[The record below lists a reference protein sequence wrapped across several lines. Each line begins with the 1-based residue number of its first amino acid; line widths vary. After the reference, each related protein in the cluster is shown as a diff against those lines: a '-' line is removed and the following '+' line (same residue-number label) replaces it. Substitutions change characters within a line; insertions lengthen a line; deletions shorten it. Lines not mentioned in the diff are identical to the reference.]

1 MSAPGVTFARLRAEV
16 RNWYTVGLLASIVM
30 PTRIPP
36 RRGLAGTWFGARV
49 VTFQMRDGSKVT
61 CRLQDSGDMIS
72 VYLDQ
77 DYAPFDLAWAEFRS
91 VIDVG
96 ATTGCFTLWA
106 LQRAPE
112 ARVVAVEP
120 NQNVFPFL
128 LKNVEANG
136 LAGRVRTVPTAL
148 GARSGHGAV
157 VDRTYSTLATVVPQ
171 VSGHSPSVRVIT
183 LGQLMADCNLV
194 NCDLLKMDCEGAEYD
209 ILLTSADDVLRRIGA
224 IVCEFHPIP
233 GRSVNELSDRL
244 TAGGFNVSVFGAGIG
259 FIVAKR

>member
-1 MSAPGVTFARLRAEV
+1 
-16 RNWYTVGLLASIVM
+16 
-30 PTRIPP
+30 
-36 RRGLAGTWFGARV
+36 
-49 VTFQMRDGSKVT
+49 
-61 CRLQDSGDMIS
+61 MIS

-77 DYAPFDLAWAEFRS
+77 DYAPFDVKWPDIHS

-106 LQRAPE
+106 LKRAPD

-136 LAGRVRTVPTAL
+136 LVARVRTVPTAL
-148 GARSGHGAV
+148 GAITGHAAV
-157 VDRTYSTLATVVPQ
+157 IDRTYSTLATVMPQSSATPSSVPMM
-171 VSGHSPSVRVIT
+171 T
-183 LGQLMADCNLV
+183 LRQLMAEFDIA

-209 ILLTSADDVLRRIGA
+209 ILLTTGDDVLHRIGA

-233 GRSVNELSDRL
+233 GRSVNELSEKL
-244 TAGGFNVSVFGAGIG
+244 TAAGFRVSIFGAGLG